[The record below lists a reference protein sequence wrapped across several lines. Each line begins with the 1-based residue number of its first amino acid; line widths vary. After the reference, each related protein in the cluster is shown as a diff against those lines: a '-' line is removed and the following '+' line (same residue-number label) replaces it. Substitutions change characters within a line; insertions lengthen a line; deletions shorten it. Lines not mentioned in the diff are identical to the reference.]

1 MLDDLILL
9 RLLAVAD
16 PASGG
21 TRSDIRSDLRSLATD
36 PGLSEAQWREIF
48 TIAVDRLR
56 EAGHLVAGGRPQGA
70 RLRLTD
76 SGQDRAR
83 DVFNVPAH
91 GPHPPADDSKK
102 HSRKQPAGWAWWRD
116 HYVLPK
122 ALGSKHAA
130 RAEELR
136 AALLHRLFLPELSD
150 AAAPATLA
158 AAVDLLLA
166 KRLAVSPV
174 SLAAFRAA
182 AVRAWA
188 AGGES
193 PTDSLPPD
201 STADKP
207 EPATET
213 LPVEPPQE
221 QVRPEARLPQDL
233 NGFAERVL
241 DAARH
246 SGSERVGGNKVFISH
261 VWRTLVG
268 AGHAA
273 EDEER
278 LFKQLLTRANTA
290 GVLRLSRA
298 DLAGSQEAADVQA
311 SETRYLGESFHFVR
325 LD

>member
-9 RLLAVAD
+9 RLLAAPD
-16 PASGG
+16 PAAGG
-21 TRSDIRSDLRSLATD
+21 TRSDIRFDLRPLAAD
-36 PGLSEAQWREIF
+36 PALSEAQWRETF
-48 TIAVDRLR
+48 TGAVARLR
-56 EAGHLVAGGRPQGA
+56 EAGHLVTGGPNGA

-76 SGQDRAR
+76 SGRDRAR

-91 GPHPPADDSKK
+91 GPHPPAGDNKK
-102 HSRKQPAGWAWWRD
+102 PSRKQPVGWAWWRD
-116 HYVLPK
+116 HYVLPR

-136 AALLHRLFLPELSD
+136 AALLHRLFLPELSA
-150 AAAPATLA
+150 AAAPSTLA

-174 SLAAFRAA
+174 SLTVFRAA

-188 AGGES
+188 AGGDL
-193 PTDSLPPD
+193 PTDSHPPD
-201 STADKP
+201 SRPDKP
-207 EPATET
+207 KSATEAP
-213 LPVEPPQE
+213 PVEPLQE
-221 QVRPEARLPQDL
+221 RVGPEARLPQDL

-246 SGSERVGGNKVFISH
+246 SESERAGGNKVFISH

-268 AGHAA
+268 AGHASA
-273 EDEER
+273 DEEHA
-278 LFKQLLTRANTA
+278 FKQLLTRANTA

-298 DLAGSQEAADVQA
+298 DLAGSEEAADVQA